1 MKLRIRYEDKV
12 TTLEVPDEECTVMI
26 ETDYQKRRNKAD
38 DPSTIVP
45 RTAQEIL
52 DEELNRPDYNNWH
65 RHNRHSSPT
74 VHAPRL
80 DGKRGVYLAADDTYT
95 PPTNTIEE
103 FPDTAAQLMKELT
116 ENYDDVCAVIR
127 SALKPKQAELLIAV
141 HLDRVRVTDIALQ
154 EGVTVGAITHRLET
168 AEKNFKKL
176 FPESSTYIPSRG

>member
-176 FPESSTYIPSRG
+176 FPESSTYISSRG